1 MVVNIDKII
10 VKDRI
15 RKDFGDISELAED
28 IKQNGLINPPVVN
41 KEYELLAGE
50 RRLRA
55 CKSLGWT
62 QIEIRMMDTRDAEH
76 ELNVEISENDVRKG
90 FTKSERVDYMKRLL
104 RIEAAKASEREH
116 SGVKNPSPNSDE
128 GRSDEKTAKQ
138 FGIGKDTLRKEISI
152 VENKDLLDPSDFTEW
167 DEGKLST
174 NKTFQK
180 IKERQKEVE
189 AENDKLRKAL
199 SESEAKR
206 ISEKSQTREVIKE
219 VEVVPDDYESI
230 KKRIK
235 SLESE
240 NRLLADD
247 RQRALDRANESDE
260 RIKDLEH
267 TLNSPEEAKRR
278 NLEARC
284 FDLTSAITAFLGK
297 HGGEK
302 FSQEE
307 LTGLSKYEKQS
318 LERAIDRLRNWIDE
332 FMSEVEVTYE
342 LRNQEN

>member
-1 MVVNIDKII
+1 MNEVTTFQTSQLPDTLEDLTQFVLVGKAKLDAYMLKLRTVNRLSTAQEIRDQTLKEAQEVSTALIAAEQRIGELLLAIPKASGNQYTSAFSADGEKAKSKAETIKEMGYGKNEASDYQRMAQNPEIVQKII
-10 VKDRI
+10 D
-15 RKDFGDISELAED
+15 EALA
-28 IKQNGLINPPVVN
+28 NG
-41 KEYELLAGE
+41 
-50 RRLRA
+50 
-55 CKSLGWT
+55 
-62 QIEIRMMDTRDAEH
+62 EI
-76 ELNVEISENDVRKG
+76 V
-90 FTKSERVDYMKRLL
+90 TKSQV
-104 RIEAAKASEREH
+104 I
-116 SGVKNPSPNSDE
+116 
-128 GRSDEKTAKQ
+128 
-138 FGIGKDTLRKEISI
+138 KEIADAKRQARE
-152 VENKDLLDPSDFTEW
+152 ENE
-167 DEGKLST
+167 
-174 NKTFQK
+174 
-180 IKERQKEVE
+180 
-189 AENDKLRKAL
+189 KLRRAL

-219 VEVVPDDYESI
+219 VEVVPDDYAAI

-307 LTGLSKYEKQS
+307 LIGLSKYEKQS

-342 LRNQEN
+342 LRNQEI